1 MKRLSIIII
10 MLAAVITGWGQQIQ
24 QSDLRSHNIF
34 AFPSFQDVK
43 VLQPFGRFVK
53 AKGNILLKN
62 GAFCFE
68 QNGKIMQA
76 NTQNILGVDF
86 DSIKYKKID
95 ATLMG
100 RVIAE
105 QKYNYL
111 LCATTINMK
120 QLEEETMGGTN
131 APFLDIV
138 DAGQLYEIDGNSFE
152 YDKGY
157 PLQKKYY
164 FMVQGKIVPANETQI
179 KKLVRPEMKTAFKH
193 LMEDRS
199 WSWKDEKSLAQI
211 LGYL

>member
-1 MKRLSIIII
+1 MKRLSFIIV
-10 MLAAVITGWGQQIQ
+10 MLAAAITGWAQHFQ

-34 AFPSFQDVK
+34 AFPSFQNVK

-62 GAFCFE
+62 GSFCFE
-68 QNGKIMQA
+68 QNGKVMQA

-86 DSIKYKKID
+86 DSVKYKKID
-95 ATLMG
+95 ATQMG

-111 LCATTINMK
+111 LCVTTIDMK
-120 QLEEETMGGTN
+120 KLEEETMGGTN
-131 APFLDIV
+131 VPFLDIV
-138 DAGQLYEIDGNSFE
+138 DAGQMFEIDGNSFE

-157 PLQKKYY
+157 PLQKTYY
-164 FMVQGKIVPANETQI
+164 FMVQGKIVPANETQF
-179 KKLVRPEMKTAFKH
+179 KKVVRPEMKTAFKN
-193 LMEDRS
+193 LMDDRS
-199 WSWKDEKSLAQI
+199 WSWKDEKSLAQL